1 MYIVKLS
8 YDHDI
13 LYLVSGPFLLLKNTF
28 LLNSSFDETA
38 RSVSGIV
45 RKVYIYLFRDCK
57 YLYCEYFG
65 GKISSPS
72 HSVLEIGFCPNMDMA
87 GRAWPFSDFPPI
99 CHMKLVM
106 SLKYLPYDV
115 F

>member
-1 MYIVKLS
+1 MNDFLLLNIITKGFSKVVSIHVHSKLS

-65 GKISSPS
+65 GKLALQVIQ
-72 HSVLEIGFCPNMDMA
+72 
-87 GRAWPFSDFPPI
+87 FSR
-99 CHMKLVM
+99 
-106 SLKYLPYDV
+106 
-115 F
+115 